1 MGLIMVA
8 SAWGGYRMDNDQFWQ
23 IIEAARKKHPEDGE
37 LRVDA
42 IRDHL
47 SKLAPHE
54 IIDFDTI
61 LDECRDRAYSWDLW
75 GAIYLMNGG
84 CSDDG
89 FTDFRGWLISR
100 GREVYERA
108 LGDPDSL
115 ADEFDPSEDDYELLS
130 MLNVADEAYEASTGE
145 AMPSRARTFP
155 KLAGE
160 RWAAKDL
167 HERYPRI
174 GQLLSDFYA
183 DAPDPVEQLRQ
194 QAAPDQDLP
203 DRLAAFFVLSQ
214 MEPKPEWAIS
224 VLEQALEDANPQIRS
239 AANSTLKKIQGE

>member
-1 MGLIMVA
+1 
-8 SAWGGYRMDNDQFWQ
+8 MDNDQFWQ
-23 IIEAARKKHPEDGE
+23 IIETAKRKHPEDGE
-37 LRVDA
+37 LRVEA

-47 SKLAPHE
+47 SRLAPHE
-54 IIDFDTI
+54 IIAFDSI
-61 LDECRDRAYSWDLW
+61 LDEYLDRAYSWDLW

-108 LGDPDSL
+108 MADPDSL
-115 ADEFDPSEDDYELLS
+115 ADVFDPSQDDYELQDMLS
-130 MLNVADEAYEASTGE
+130 VAVNAYAVSTGE
-145 AMPSRARTFP
+145 EMPSRTRTFP
-155 KLAGE
+155 ELAGE

-183 DAPDPVEQLRQ
+183 DAPDPVEQLRR
-194 QAAPDQDLP
+194 QAAPGQDLP
-203 DRLAAFFVLSQ
+203 DRLTAFFVLSQ

-224 VLEQALEDANPQIRS
+224 VLEQALDDANSQVRGAARSVLRMIR
-239 AANSTLKKIQGE
+239 GE